1 MFGLPILLL
10 VLKRVSL
17 VGVPF
22 VVKLPSGWQI
32 LVWGILGFLMVLS
45 GIASGNVVTII
56 VGATAAFA
64 GTSAYLTSHVRS
76 ERRVKKTS
84 EAVSAMIAIAI
95 VIYGYVITGSL
106 ILGVITLFIAVMF
119 FVAFTLSYL
128 LPRIP
133 GRSEDLARVKD
144 EGKEKTREFA
154 YDVGLELGKEM
165 RKGLEE
171 NWKSHA
177 IAAVIAVS
185 CGLLLIPLNSVW
197 YIAGL
202 SAFISYGI
210 AYYSLSKLFWKIKR
224 GTKRK

>member
-1 MFGLPILLL
+1 MLRPGSEHEFTSKNMLGLPIFLL

-56 VGATAAFA
+56 VGAAAAFA

-76 ERRVKKTS
+76 ESKVKKTS
-84 EAVSAMIAIAI
+84 EAVSAVIAI
-95 VIYGYVITGSL
+95 VIYGYVVTGSL
-106 ILGVITLFIAVMF
+106 SLGVITLFIAVMF

-133 GRSEDLARVKD
+133 GRSEDLARASA
-144 EGKEKTREFA
+144 GNGPST
-154 YDVGLELGKEM
+154 
-165 RKGLEE
+165 
-171 NWKSHA
+171 
-177 IAAVIAVS
+177 
-185 CGLLLIPLNSVW
+185 SVCQ
-197 YIAGL
+197 
-202 SAFISYGI
+202 
-210 AYYSLSKLFWKIKR
+210 
-224 GTKRK
+224 

>member
-1 MFGLPILLL
+1 MLGLPIFLL

-56 VGATAAFA
+56 VGAAAAFA

-76 ERRVKKTS
+76 ESKVKKTS

-106 ILGVITLFIAVMF
+106 ILGVIALFIAVMF

-133 GRSEDLARVKD
+133 GRSEDLAR
-144 EGKEKTREFA
+144 A
-154 YDVGLELGKEM
+154 
-165 RKGLEE
+165 
-171 NWKSHA
+171 S
-177 IAAVIAVS
+177 
-185 CGLLLIPLNSVW
+185 
-197 YIAGL
+197 AGNGP
-202 SAFISYGI
+202 SSSICQ
-210 AYYSLSKLFWKIKR
+210 
-224 GTKRK
+224 